1 MSRKLIKGNEAA
13 IFGAILGGSTHYFGY
28 PITPASEMA
37 HAAARY
43 FPACG
48 RHFLQAECEVA
59 SINMIY
65 GAAGAGAR
73 PMTGTSGPGLSL
85 MAEGLSYLAAAE
97 LPCVVV
103 DVQRA
108 GPGLGNIFPA
118 QGDYNCTVK
127 GGGHGDYH
135 CAVLAPESAQ
145 EMCDFAYH
153 GFEIAEKYRS
163 PVIILADA
171 CIGQLMEPVELPATV
186 RPNPVKDWAVYGD
199 ARSRPNLISSIF
211 MDPQAI
217 QAHNQK
223 LQAKYLGMAQ
233 EITSAE
239 EFLLDDAEFAFVAFG
254 ICARICKSSVRLLRQ
269 QGIRAGV
276 FRPKSLFPFPSAA
289 VEALAGRV
297 ARLVTVELNSGHMFE
312 DVRLATGGRAPTSL
326 YSWSGGMVPT
336 AEEIAARLTREIA
349 GARV

>member
-1 MSRKLIKGNEAA
+1 MSRRLIKGNEAA
-13 IFGAILGGSTHYFGY
+13 IHGALLGGATHYFGY

-37 HAAARY
+37 HAAAQY

-73 PMTGTSGPGLSL
+73 AMTGTSGPGLSL
-85 MAEGLSYLAAAE
+85 MAEGLSYIAAAE

-135 CAVLAPESAQ
+135 SAVFAPESAQ
-145 EMCDFAYH
+145 EMCDCAYN
-153 GFEIAEKYRS
+153 GFEIAETYRS

-171 CIGQLMEPVELPATV
+171 CIGQLMEPVQLPATV

-199 ARSRPNLISSIF
+199 ARSRSNLISSIH

-217 QAHNQK
+217 QEHNRK
-223 LQAKYLGMAQ
+223 LQAKYLQMAR
-233 EITSAE
+233 EITAWE

-254 ICARICKSSVRLLRQ
+254 ICARICKTSARILRQ
-269 QGIRAGV
+269 QGLRAGV
-276 FRPKSLFPFPSAA
+276 LRPKTLFPFPTEP
-289 VEALAGRV
+289 VRALAGRV

-312 DVRLATGGRAPTSL
+312 DVRLAVAERVATSL
-326 YSWSGGMVPT
+326 YSWSGGIVPT
-336 AEEIAARLTREIA
+336 AEEIAGRLAKEI
-349 GARV
+349 GGNPG